1 MTITPVLLSTNT
13 TDNSATILVDGKRW
27 EYIFASPDTLRRL
40 DFLMR
45 RWPLRGLN
53 FAKRRAIV
61 ATTVQLH

>member
-1 MTITPVLLSTNT
+1 MVKAILLATNT

-27 EYIFASPDTLRRL
+27 EYIFDSADTLRRL

-45 RWPLRGLN
+45 RWPMRGLN